1 MKTFIFDFDGT
12 IVDTFDSTITILHSI
27 SKYTSHN
34 ISKEYIK
41 KEIRTKHI
49 KEIIKDFNIN
59 SAQMLLIMWRIRSE
73 LKKEREDMNSI
84 TSMKEVLNELHKKG
98 YNLILVTSN
107 IESTVAHFLDK
118 ENICVFSEIYYKSG
132 LFNKNK
138 IINKIIKK
146 NNLNKKEVY
155 YVGDEIR
162 DILCAKKSNINSVSV
177 TWGFNSKELLKEE
190 NPDYIIDSPQK
201 LLEIH

>member
-73 LKKEREDMNSI
+73 LKKEREDINSI

-107 IESTVAHFLDK
+107 IESTVSHFLDK

-146 NNLNKKEVY
+146 NNLNKKDVY

>member
-12 IVDTFDSTITILHSI
+12 IVDTFDSTINILHSI
-27 SKYTSHN
+27 SKYTTHN
-34 ISKEYIK
+34 ITKEFIK

-49 KEIIKDFNIN
+49 KEIINDFNIN
-59 SAQMLLIMWRIRSE
+59 SVQMLLIMWKIRSE
-73 LKKEREDMNSI
+73 LKKEREDINSI
-84 TSMKEVLNELHKKG
+84 TSMKQVLIELHKKG
-98 YNLILVTSN
+98 YHLILVTSN
-107 IESTVAHFLDK
+107 IESTVSHFLDK

-146 NNLNKKEVY
+146 NNLDKKEVY

-162 DILCAKKSNINSVSV
+162 DILCAKKSNINSISV

>member
-12 IVDTFDSTITILHSI
+12 IVDTFDSTINILHSI

-34 ISKEYIK
+34 ITKEFIK

-49 KEIIKDFNIN
+49 KEIINDFNIN
-59 SAQMLLIMWRIRSE
+59 SVQMLLIMWKIRSE
-73 LKKEREDMNSI
+73 LKKEREDINSI
-84 TSMKEVLNELHKKG
+84 TSMKEVLIELHKKG
-98 YNLILVTSN
+98 YHLILVTSN
-107 IESTVAHFLDK
+107 IESTVSHFLDR

-138 IINKIIKK
+138 IINKVIKK
-146 NNLNKKEVY
+146 NNLDKKEVY
-155 YVGDEIR
+155 YIGDEIR
-162 DILCAKKSNINSVSV
+162 DILCAKKSNINSISV

>member
-12 IVDTFDSTITILHSI
+12 IVDTFDSTINILHSI

-34 ISKEYIK
+34 ITKEFIK

-49 KEIIKDFNIN
+49 KEIINDFNIN
-59 SAQMLLIMWRIRSE
+59 SVQMLLIMWKIRSE
-73 LKKEREDMNSI
+73 LKKEREDINSI
-84 TSMKEVLNELHKKG
+84 TSMKQVLIELHKKG
-98 YNLILVTSN
+98 YHLILVTSN
-107 IESTVAHFLDK
+107 IESTVSHFLDK

-146 NNLNKKEVY
+146 NNLDKKEVY

-162 DILCAKKSNINSVSV
+162 DILCAKKSNINSISV

>member
-12 IVDTFDSTITILHSI
+12 IVDTFDSTINILHSI

-34 ISKEYIK
+34 ITKEFIK

-49 KEIIKDFNIN
+49 KEIINDFNIN
-59 SAQMLLIMWRIRSE
+59 SVQMLLIMWKIRSE
-73 LKKEREDMNSI
+73 LKKEREDINSI
-84 TSMKEVLNELHKKG
+84 TSMKEVLIELHKKG
-98 YNLILVTSN
+98 YHLILVTSN
-107 IESTVAHFLDK
+107 IESTVSHFLDK

-146 NNLNKKEVY
+146 NNLDKKEVY

-162 DILCAKKSNINSVSV
+162 DILCAKKSNINSISV